1 MRIARRRVNLGISA
15 IVALSL
21 TILFAPAA
29 RSQNPDQMMPDA
41 SAAKAKALLQ
51 QASDALGGAAYL
63 NLHNSDCSGRFAQF
77 QHSGEIGGYIEMHE
91 YREMP
96 DKIRMEYDPKAII
109 ISIYAGDKGWS
120 LDRGGVSDV
129 PASDMADY
137 QEQLKMQM
145 SYVLRNR
152 MNDSTL
158 FFRYGGSEV
167 VDLRE
172 ADWAEIGDREGHTLR
187 IAIGRSDHLPVRS
200 VLRQRDPKTGDP
212 MERTTYYT
220 NYHLIGGINT
230 PYREARFLN
239 GRQVYQVFWES
250 CAYNTELAA
259 DFFTRASLE
268 QRFSKEHGKAKNK
281 K

>member
-1 MRIARRRVNLGISA
+1 MRIKRSEMRLGIA
-15 IVALSL
+15 AVAALSL
-21 TILFAPAA
+21 TIFFVPAA
-29 RSQNPDQMMPDA
+29 RPQNPDQIMPDA

-63 NLHNSDCSGRFAQF
+63 NLHNSDCTGRFAQF
-77 QHSGEIGGYIEMHE
+77 QHSGDVGGYIEMHE

-109 ISIYAGDKGWS
+109 INIYAGDKGWS

-129 PASDMADY
+129 PAPEMADY

-145 SYVLRNR
+145 GYVLRNR
-152 MNDSTL
+152 LNDSTL

-200 VLRQRDPKTGDP
+200 VLRQRDPKTGEQ
-212 MERTTYYT
+212 MERSTYYT
-220 NYHLIGGINT
+220 TYHLIGGINT
-230 PYREARFLN
+230 PFRESRFLN

-268 QRFSKEHGKAKNK
+268 QRYSKEHGKAKNK